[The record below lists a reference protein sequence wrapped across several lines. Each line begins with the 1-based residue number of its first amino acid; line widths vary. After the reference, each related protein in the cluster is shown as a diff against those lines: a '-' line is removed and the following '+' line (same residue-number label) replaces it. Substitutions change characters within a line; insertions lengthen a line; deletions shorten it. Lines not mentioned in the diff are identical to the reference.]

1 RRSRGGRAARPSAPS
16 ATTSPRSSARAFW
29 CPRSAM
35 RSSRSAG
42 CARTSLPTAARD
54 EHAVRRNRERRTSLP
69 RVILAP
75 EQVADVVEL
84 LVLDDSLTG
93 RVVLWPDGQPWRI
106 LLAEFPDEYGSAA
119 TPFEAPGGRPP
130 AQVPPHAPGPRPP
143 APGL

>member
-1 RRSRGGRAARPSAPS
+1 
-16 ATTSPRSSARAFW
+16 
-29 CPRSAM
+29 M

-119 TPFEAPGGRPP
+119 THFESRGARPP
-130 AQVPPHAPGPRPP
+130 SAVTQQPRWPGARLTVRMANIESPR
-143 APGL
+143 ARSTQLRQR